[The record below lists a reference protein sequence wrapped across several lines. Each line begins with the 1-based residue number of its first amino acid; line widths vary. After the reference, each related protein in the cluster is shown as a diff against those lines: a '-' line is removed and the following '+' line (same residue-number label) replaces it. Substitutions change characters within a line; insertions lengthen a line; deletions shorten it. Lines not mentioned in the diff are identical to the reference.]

1 MSNSILTKKDL
12 ARYSLRYMF
21 ASQACWNYETQQSL
35 GTVFAMGP
43 LLEKIYA
50 DEPEK
55 LKDKFQ
61 AYFQFFNCQTMFG
74 AGINAGALALEE
86 TKADG
91 CTETALAM
99 RTSLMGPFAGIGDA
113 LFGTLPRVILAAMS
127 GYAAVQGDVITG
139 ILTCLVGGGVLAFL
153 RWMLIMVGYT
163 QGAAFITDKR
173 EQLNNVRQAVSILGI
188 IIVGAL
194 IAANVK
200 VTTPLNFAVGEST
213 LVVQDILDKI
223 MPKIL
228 SVGTVALVYKGL
240 SIKKMNTIRMVWLI
254 VVVSMVLALLGIIA

>member
-74 AGINAGALALEE
+74 AGINAG
-86 TKADG
+86 
-91 CTETALAM
+91 
-99 RTSLMGPFAGIGDA
+99 
-113 LFGTLPRVILAAMS
+113 
-127 GYAAVQGDVITG
+127 
-139 ILTCLVGGGVLAFL
+139 VLAFL

-200 VTTPLNFAVGEST
+200 VATPLNFAVGEST

-254 VVVSMVLALLGIIA
+254 VVVSLVLALLGIIA